1 MLKKESD
8 PAVRY
13 PFLDRWAEARAELSD
28 RPLPLIRE
36 GLLLNEGAFDRLKEA
51 PRPARRGLII
61 LGYIAIL
68 SLILL
73 LFGMLLGYL
82 TLPQLDILSAQIY
95 DRIAQFDWFTTL
107 AARDAQFAGQFEQ
120 AYRAVWQLIRLFG
133 GYPSAA
139 GFGLTLA
146 TMLLSLF
153 GGWLV
158 YGATA
163 HLFARWLGGRATLR
177 QFFGPLALAY
187 APLVLRGLGYLPGLA
202 VAGLLVFLLML
213 VAKFV
218 AVRRVYQLTPG
229 YSLVVV
235 IAPYFLGLVVGLALL
250 TLGLAVGLSRVPYLD
265 PILRLIQ
272 GWPQ

>member
-1 MLKKESD
+1 VEKKLSD
-8 PAVRY
+8 PVAGY
-13 PFLDRWAEARAELSD
+13 PILDRWAQARELSD

-36 GLLLNEGAFDRLKEA
+36 GLLFNEQAFDRVKEA
-51 PRPARRGLII
+51 PRPARLGLSI

-73 LFGMLLGYL
+73 VFGVLLRYL
-82 TLPQLDILSAQIY
+82 TLPQLDVLSAQIY
-95 DRIAQFDWFTTL
+95 DRIVQFDWFTTL
-107 AARDAQFAGQFEQ
+107 SARNAQFAAQFEQ
-120 AYRAVWQLIRLFG
+120 AYGAVWQLIRLFG
-133 GYPSAA
+133 GFPSAV
-139 GFGLTLA
+139 GFGLSAT

-153 GGWLV
+153 GGWLA

-163 HLFARWLGGRATLR
+163 HLFARWLGGRETFGRFL
-177 QFFGPLALAY
+177 GPLALAY

-202 VAGLLVFLLML
+202 VAGLLVFFLAL
-213 VAKFV
+213 VAKFI

-250 TLGLAVGLSRVPYLD
+250 TLGIGIGLSRIPYLD
-265 PILRLIQ
+265 PILRLIRI
-272 GWPQ
+272 WPQ